1 MNETITSKQNERVR
15 RARAVRDGREE
26 SELIFIEGLRLCEE
40 AARANGLIIT
50 EAFHTA
56 RIERIERDERGRA
69 LLESIAHR
77 GVRSTPVSDEVFAS
91 LSDTKT
97 PQGVALIAVRPPSDF
112 ESFNARIKNQNAIIV
127 ALNAVNNPANAGS
140 IMRAAEAAGVAGII
154 ATTHTVN
161 LFSPK
166 TLRGAMGSNFRLP
179 CWTGAT
185 LAELSR
191 FCRDLNYRTVM
202 LDANASASYLE
213 LDWTLPR
220 VVIVGREARGFD
232 ASELLTADDVIS
244 IPMNA
249 PVESLNV
256 AVALGIVMY
265 EARRQRSKF

>member
-1 MNETITSKQNERVR
+1 MNETIISKQNERVR
-15 RARAVRDGREE
+15 HARAIRDGREE

-40 AARANGLIIT
+40 AARANGLLIT
-50 EAFHTA
+50 EAFHT
-56 RIERIERDERGRA
+56 ERIEGNERGRE

-77 GVRSTPVSDEVFAS
+77 GVRSTLVSDEVFAS

-97 PQGVALIAVRPPSDF
+97 PQGIALIAARSPSDF
-112 ESFNARIKNQNAIIV
+112 ESFNARIKSENAIIV
-127 ALNAVNNPANAGS
+127 ALNEVNNPANAGS
-140 IMRAAEAAGVAGII
+140 IMRAAEAAGAAGII

-166 TLRGAMGSNFRLP
+166 TLRGAMGASFRLP

-191 FCRDLNYRTVM
+191 FCRDRNYRTVM
-202 LDANASASYLE
+202 LDTNASASYLE

-232 ASELLTADDVIS
+232 AGELLTADDVIS

-256 AVALGIVMY
+256 ALALGIVMY